1 MLRLGKTR
9 QADSF
14 AEFCLTAPSMVCA
27 EQAKKWT
34 IWGRQ
39 GLLGSSTPPLQE
51 ENKMEDKW
59 ILSNCCEIPA
69 SLLGYLGRAWPL
81 ARNHHNKSHSLEWF
95 GSSLKRTT
103 YMWKEVFLSGLI
115 GNNSSMSFFHDVSLE
130 IFPHSL
136 IEGFAVESS

>member
-14 AEFCLTAPSMVCA
+14 AEFCPTSPSTVCA

-59 ILSNCCEIPA
+59 ILSHCCETPA

-81 ARNHHNKSHSLEWF
+81 VGNHHNKSHSLKKKKKNHTALNDLVVLWKRLLICEKK
-95 GSSLKRTT
+95 SSLVG
-103 YMWKEVFLSGLI
+103 W
-115 GNNSSMSFFHDVSLE
+115 LE
-130 IFPHSL
+130 IIAACHSFMMSPLKYFPTL
-136 IEGFAVESS
+136 